1 MKIVTQ
7 EGALGAKDFCGLEPD
22 PFGTVA
28 QRMDLAVES
37 PTRATSAV
45 APPTADFVHLTKG
58 GGVPFLRAAQGLCH
72 TQTYFLQTPRPL
84 ALARPRSHC
93 TNHAAV
99 RLGNHLLRS
108 HGGQNSE

>member
-22 PFGTVA
+22 PFGAVA

-45 APPTADFVHLTKG
+45 APTAAYFVHLTKG
-58 GGVPFLRAAQGLCH
+58 GSVPFFSATQGLCR
-72 TQTYFLQTPRPL
+72 TQTYFLPIPRPF
-84 ALARPRSHC
+84 ALSRPRGHC

-99 RLGNHLLRS
+99 SL
-108 HGGQNSE
+108 